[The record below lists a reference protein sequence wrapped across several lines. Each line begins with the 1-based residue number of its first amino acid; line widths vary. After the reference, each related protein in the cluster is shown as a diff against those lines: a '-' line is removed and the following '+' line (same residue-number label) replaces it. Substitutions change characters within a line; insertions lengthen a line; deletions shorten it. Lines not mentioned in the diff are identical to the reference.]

1 MTEQP
6 LILPIGCILRRA
18 CAQDI
23 WAIRKLVLSAK
34 LDPTQVRWSQFWVIE
49 SEGGVENLSPNSRLR
64 LASLSLKLRSPTR
77 REALIVPPSLEGK
90 GDRGLGFP
98 WTFPHDVKSQVVA
111 CGQLRSFAQAQEL
124 GSLVVASAWRNR
136 GLGSFLVQHLIQEA
150 TEPLYL
156 ECLGSRLAKFYT
168 RFGFV
173 PIAWQELPQSLKW
186 KFGLSQVASKL
197 LPRISVTLMQYRE
210 FGE

>member
-1 MTEQP
+1 MTEQHFT
-6 LILPIGCILRRA
+6 LPTACILRRA
-18 CAQDI
+18 CAPDR

-49 SEGGVENLSPNSRLR
+49 CEGS
-64 LASLSLKLRSPTR
+64 
-77 REALIVPPSLEGK
+77 
-90 GDRGLGFP
+90 
-98 WTFPHDVKSQVVA
+98 VVA
-111 CGQLRSFAQAQEL
+111 CGQLRRFAQAQEL

-136 GLGSFLVQHLIQEA
+136 GLGSFLVQHLILEA

-173 PIAWQELPQSLKW
+173 SIIWQELPPSLKW
-186 KFGLSQVASKL
+186 KFGISQLVSRL
-197 LPRISVTLMQYRE
+197 LPIISVTLMQYQGLDE
-210 FGE
+210 